1 MKQPSVRFVILTGL
15 TLNVL
20 YLYMEYLVGHRIL
33 VNGIQG
39 KRIDFEPI
47 KLITKKTTRC
57 CEYFFVFMDI

>member
-20 YLYMEYLVGHRIL
+20 YLYMEYLVGHSIL

-39 KRIDFEPI
+39 KDRFLKPI
-47 KLITKKTTRC
+47 NLIT
-57 CEYFFVFMDI
+57 Y